1 MYVLF
6 SDASFNGNCFNEL
19 HEISLRASCSLVVC
33 LQIMFSVY
41 EDHASDKLYAQW
53 WGMVVGELGG
63 GYRWVVWKCQ
73 HQCQFG
79 FFQVK
84 CFMSRQRDIFGLGK
98 IWVAFCSSLNTG
110 NKLWPA
116 PPMCQ
121 IHSRTY
127 VRTYLVSHISTNCN
141 LFIVH
146 VCVCAILVLWAL

>member
-63 GYRWVVWKCQ
+63 GTDELCESVSISVSL
-73 HQCQFG
+73 G
-79 FFQVK
+79 FSK
-84 CFMSRQRDIFGLGK
+84 
-98 IWVAFCSSLNTG
+98 
-110 NKLWPA
+110 
-116 PPMCQ
+116 
-121 IHSRTY
+121 
-127 VRTYLVSHISTNCN
+127 
-141 LFIVH
+141 
-146 VCVCAILVLWAL
+146 

>member
-63 GYRWVVWKCQ
+63 GGTDELCESVSISVSL
-73 HQCQFG
+73 G
-79 FFQVK
+79 FSK
-84 CFMSRQRDIFGLGK
+84 
-98 IWVAFCSSLNTG
+98 
-110 NKLWPA
+110 
-116 PPMCQ
+116 
-121 IHSRTY
+121 
-127 VRTYLVSHISTNCN
+127 
-141 LFIVH
+141 
-146 VCVCAILVLWAL
+146 